1 MTTDNGAGRVNDLS
15 QFSCVGDDE
24 GPCKNQPVVTLTGY
38 TSHYVKASEFAALC
52 GHHARL
58 HRESLKDAK

>member
-1 MTTDNGAGRVNDLS
+1 MTTGDGVRRANDLS
-15 QFSCVGDDE
+15 QFSCAGDDE
-24 GPCKNQPVVTLTGY
+24 GPCRKQPVVTLTGY

-52 GHHARL
+52 SDHARL